1 MPLLNVQ
8 LSFDN
13 INMSAQVDDI
23 VYYSILGSSTGGFNQ
38 SATSNTFLLGRII
51 SISEGSIVVEYDDA
65 LNPGVAPPNSILN
78 NAYISFAK
86 DKSVN
91 TTSLV
96 GYYMSVNFINDSTH
110 KVELFSIGSE
120 ISESSK

>member
-38 SATSNTFLLGRII
+38 TATSNTFLLGRII

>member
-1 MPLLNVQ
+1 MTLLNVQ

-38 SATSNTFLLGRII
+38 TATSNTFLLGRII

-86 DKSVN
+86 DKNVN

-96 GYYMSVNFINDSTH
+96 GYYAR
-110 KVELFSIGSE
+110 VELRNNSLDKAELFNVGSVFN
-120 ISESSK
+120 ESSK

>member
-38 SATSNTFLLGRII
+38 TATSNTFLLGRII

-65 LNPGVAPPNSILN
+65 LNPGVAPPNSVLN

>member
-1 MPLLNVQ
+1 MPLLNIQ
-8 LSFDN
+8 LSFDD
-13 INMSAQVDDI
+13 INVSAQVDDI

-38 SATSNTFLLGRII
+38 TATSNTFLLGRIM
-51 SISEGSIVVEYDDA
+51 SISGDSIVVEYDDT
-65 LNPGVAPPNSILN
+65 LNPQVAPPNSILN

-96 GYYMSVNFINDSTH
+96 GYYMSVNFINDSTQ